1 MDDYLKTVERRLKRL
16 PPKEAKAL
24 GEWLQSKPIGI
35 NLALQFLEQISDLKT
50 KTGKDVEALLQEL
63 LEEVSAKD
71 LHSKELGRRLRDA
84 IDRRLN
90 PQRCAHE
97 AAFEAWQKRLGLPPQ
112 ARIKPPQNFEG
123 KSFTLQ
129 LEFTGPEDLRRGL
142 ESLSL
147 SLEKRDL
154 WEAINSF

>member
-1 MDDYLKTVERRLKRL
+1 MDDYLKTVERRLKRF
-16 PPKEAKAL
+16 PPKEAKVL

-35 NLALQFLEQISDLKT
+35 NLALQFLEQISDLKI
-50 KTGKDVEALLQEL
+50 KTGKDAASLLQEL

-84 IDRRLN
+84 VERRLN
-90 PQRCAHE
+90 PQRYAHE

-123 KSFTLQ
+123 KAFTLH
-129 LEFTGPEDLRRGL
+129 LEFTAPEELQRAL
-142 ESLSL
+142 EALSL

-154 WEAINSF
+154 WEGMNRF